1 MDITKPVIIT
11 GWIVD
16 MLQCTKK
23 FLYYY
28 TRHAVHQHHPFQ
40 LFLGGGGQRGNRE
53 YLKRKVSCMNK
64 IDARITQATLNA
76 QTNLT

>member
-40 LFLGGGGQRGNRE
+40 LFLGGGGAEGE
-53 YLKRKVSCMNK
+53 
-64 IDARITQATLNA
+64 
-76 QTNLT
+76 